1 MHRAH
6 VHRLSVAKTED
17 APRTE
22 FSTTPPP
29 RLQSKRGRRKLSAEI
44 VNKEVQRLED
54 LIAADQDQT
63 PTRSEE
69 AEWEDDS
76 QAKTPTAQ
84 DKAATQQGFIYPQPE
99 APPIKPKVKKE
110 IRQEMARR
118 AQARH
123 KKEEPPQTHY
133 EEFDEGAFGQRM
145 LDAPPS
151 NSRRRSLLSVEL
163 IREDGKTSDS
173 DEPTQSQSRI
183 VELKGEVEEASNDDE
198 PTRSQSRIS
207 TAMQTRT

>member
-22 FSTTPPP
+22 FSTTSPP

-44 VNKEVQRLED
+44 VNKEVQKLED
-54 LIAADQDQT
+54 LIAADQNRT

-76 QAKTPTAQ
+76 QAKTPTAEERATQQ
-84 DKAATQQGFIYPQPE
+84 DDSQAKTPAPQEKATQQGFIYPQPQ

-123 KKEEPPQTHY
+123 KEEPPQTHY

-145 LDAPPS
+145 LDASPS
-151 NSRRRSLLSVEL
+151 NPRRRSLLSVEL
-163 IREDGKTSDS
+163 KRKDGKTSDG
-173 DEPTQSQSRI
+173 DEPTQ
-183 VELKGEVEEASNDDE
+183 
-198 PTRSQSRIS
+198 SQSRIS